1 MRNVWYGKLFHLF
14 LDLYDIKATIVLSN
28 IEQVSIE
35 FQNSICQ
42 NGWAITVSIQPVW
55 IFRPNIGQFQ
65 NVCNEKLFCMLLD
78 LFDIKPKIVYNSI
91 EKVSSEFK
99 HSISQNEWAITVFIH
114 PVWILRPNIGQFRN
128 GCNEKLFCLL
138 LDLFDMKTPIVYNS
152 IVKVSSE
159 FQDSISQNECAITV
173 SINPVWI
180 FRAPVIER
188 SSWLVR

>member
-1 MRNVWYGKLFHLF
+1 MRNVWYGKLFHLS
-14 LDLYDIKATIVLSN
+14 LDLYDIEATIVLSN

-91 EKVSSEFK
+91 EKVSSEFE

-114 PVWILRPNIGQFRN
+114 PVWILRQILANS
-128 GCNEKLFCLL
+128 EMAV
-138 LDLFDMKTPIVYNS
+138 MKNY
-152 IVKVSSE
+152 
-159 FQDSISQNECAITV
+159 FACC
-173 SINPVWI
+173 WI
-180 FRAPVIER
+180 FLIWKHRLFIIVLRRCPV
-188 SSWLVR
+188 SLSTLSAKTSVQ